1 MIQFIPIN
9 FKFCMIVGSFCLK
22 EFLEQAIFY
31 SYGGHLIPEVI
42 HGFDRA
48 LRSCLD
54 NCFTGTCRPTTS
66 DNLI

>member
-9 FKFCMIVGSFCLK
+9 FKFCMIVNRFCLK
-22 EFLEQAIFY
+22 EFLVQAIFIIMEV
-31 SYGGHLIPEVI
+31 LIPEVI

-54 NCFTGTCRPTTS
+54 NCFTGTCRSTTS